1 MLDVG
6 GEGCERLRSR
16 AKCLGWMEPVAVVGD
31 VMLTSGTQRAVTLY
45 RLPLPTATPT
55 LTPTPTP
62 TLPLERISHKS
73 LASRFLIL
81 FRLMWFVVVAMV
93 DCWMFAISD
102 GCCILLWLLMLQML
116 LLCSWVV
123 FVCDA

>member
-1 MLDVG
+1 MADDPANPALVG
-6 GEGCERLRSR
+6 E
-16 AKCLGWMEPVAVVGD
+16 

-55 LTPTPTP
+55 LTTP

-81 FRLMWFVVVAMV
+81 FRLMWFVVVVVEVEEAMV
-93 DCWMFAISD
+93 
-102 GCCILLWLLMLQML
+102 
-116 LLCSWVV
+116 VV
-123 FVCDA
+123 